1 MGGRLS
7 PVVYGLQCKLLSKS
21 SLTVSG
27 FPKGHVSDWISK
39 VTCSW
44 DKREEMAV
52 EEEEAQTEVVTAVG
66 SGILERGDKS
76 WDAVRAAVL
85 SLRTLVKG
93 QSFSEMQKSDAA
105 EQRGDS

>member
-1 MGGRLS
+1 
-7 PVVYGLQCKLLSKS
+7 
-21 SLTVSG
+21 
-27 FPKGHVSDWISK
+27 
-39 VTCSW
+39 
-44 DKREEMAV
+44 MAV

-76 WDAVRAAVL
+76 WDADRAAVL

-105 EQRGDS
+105 CSGVTHRVLLIKIAELSQEIILP